1 MTGLT
6 RSDTTDAVSRI
17 VFLLN
22 KRRLVD
28 GEKIVRDS
36 ETERERET
44 ERKRRLNASLS
55 EAEAGT

>member
-1 MTGLT
+1 MKDTD
-6 RSDTTDAVSRI
+6 RSRDST
-17 VFLLN
+17 LN

-28 GEKIVRDS
+28 GGTIVRDR

-44 ERKRRLNASLS
+44 ERRRRLNASLS